1 VLLGIGCHRDFEVG
15 DGADSADQI
24 GGVLVALRMGFKTH
38 ANASRRIA
46 PERQYVADARVP
58 IFSHHGV
65 HFILGRAHT
74 GEMGHG
80 LELCLVANALHRAQ
94 GAVARGAA
102 GAIGDGNE
110 IRIDRF
116 KALQGAPEGVLG
128 VAGLGREEL
137 E

>member
-1 VLLGIGCHRDFEVG
+1 MARIPR
-15 DGADSADQI
+15 DQI

-46 PERQYVADARVP
+46 PERQCLADTRVP

-80 LELCLVANALHRAQ
+80 LELCLVANLFTVLR
-94 GAVARGAA
+94 VRS
-102 GAIGDGNE
+102 
-110 IRIDRF
+110 RVVPP
-116 KALQGAPEGVLG
+116 AP
-128 VAGLGREEL
+128 
-137 E
+137 